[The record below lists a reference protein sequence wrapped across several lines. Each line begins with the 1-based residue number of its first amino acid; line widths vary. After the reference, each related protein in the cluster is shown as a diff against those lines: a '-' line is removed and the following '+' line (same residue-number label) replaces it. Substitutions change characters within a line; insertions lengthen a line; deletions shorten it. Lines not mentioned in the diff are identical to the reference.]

1 MLVTCTGDVG
11 GGRIIEQGA
20 ETSIVVHA
28 DIALEVLERALFIR
42 AFIGPVMWGRLDL
55 LVLTF
60 GFWRFHI
67 PIITP
72 AR

>member
-1 MLVTCTGDVG
+1 
-11 GGRIIEQGA
+11 
-20 ETSIVVHA
+20 
-28 DIALEVLERALFIR
+28 
-42 AFIGPVMWGRLDL
+42 VMWGRLDL